1 MACVDFTKACAQAA
15 RARFGT
21 KARGSVLRW
30 VSGKRSEPADAQ
42 AGAYLRRE
50 GRRVSKETPL
60 EYYCGK
66 PRCRWRPMVIWTQV
80 LACMET
86 RQLLIENKQDS
97 QIRSCGPKL
106 ELTIG
111 EGVHLRAAYLM
122 AVLRGWILV
131 V

>member
-1 MACVDFTKACAQAA
+1 
-15 RARFGT
+15 
-21 KARGSVLRW
+21 
-30 VSGKRSEPADAQ
+30 
-42 AGAYLRRE
+42 
-50 GRRVSKETPL
+50 
-60 EYYCGK
+60 
-66 PRCRWRPMVIWTQV
+66 
-80 LACMET
+80 MET

-131 V
+131 VWSRLRMAVRVLLRSLLFAMTIRVRAMPTHEPGNGAVIRQDEPSGEQHCENHNACSSL